1 MTWHTPFVHIVSVV
15 SVKGGVGKTTVALG
29 LAGAAMVRG
38 LRSLVVDLDP
48 QGNATTGLEPSKIR
62 FTSHDVLADDA
73 AASLAD
79 AVTPSGWGQHVD
91 LVASEPALELLNHVH
106 GRGRPHRLRQAM
118 EGLGAYDLV
127 LLDCPPNLGE
137 LTRNALAAAHQ
148 ALVVTEPSRFAVTG
162 AQQALEAVDAVR
174 RGFNLRLRPAGIVVN
189 RYRPRSAEQRFRLTE
204 LTTSYGS
211 LVLPDTVPDRSAVQQ
226 AQGAGLPIQR
236 WRSPGA
242 REVARVL
249 DRHLGHVL
257 SIDGLEGPLTKGR
270 RSA

>member
-1 MTWHTPFVHIVSVV
+1 MHIVSVV

-38 LRSLVVDLDP
+38 LRALVVDLDP
-48 QGNATTGLEPSKIR
+48 QGNATTGLEPSTIR
-62 FTSHDVLADDA
+62 FTSHDVLGDDA

-79 AVTPSGWGQHVD
+79 AVTPSGWGQLVD
-91 LVASEPALELLNHVH
+91 LVASEPALELRNHVH

-137 LTRNALAAAHQ
+137 LSRNALAAAHQ
-148 ALVVTEPSRFAVTG
+148 ALVVTEPSRFAVAG
-162 AQQALEAVDAVR
+162 AQQALDAVDAVR

-242 REVARVL
+242 REVAAVL